1 MNLQIKE
8 NGLNRIKFGRKKDLI
23 STHTYIQVDSQVA
36 PKDPEPALLRR
47 RGGRVRGVRSRHVGV
62 PADGEGAAGGAL
74 PELRERAAGEPPQLP
89 RVPHLQHG
97 PGLSRLAAQ
106 NSGPSAGLAAS
117 RVMRTEDRSVELS
130 VFNINVHQF
139 SQYLEMVHSNAF
151 TMQCKSY

>member
-1 MNLQIKE
+1 M
-8 NGLNRIKFGRKKDLI
+8 
-23 STHTYIQVDSQVA
+23 A

-89 RVPHLQHG
+89 RVPHLQLG

-117 RVMRTEDRSVELS
+117 LSLVMRTEDRSVEFS
-130 VFNINVHQF
+130 VFNIDVHQF

>member
-1 MNLQIKE
+1 M
-8 NGLNRIKFGRKKDLI
+8 
-23 STHTYIQVDSQVA
+23 DSKVA

-89 RVPHLQHG
+89 RVPHLQLG

-106 NSGPSAGLAAS
+106 NYGPSVGLAAS

-139 SQYLEMVHSNAF
+139 SQYLKMVHSNAF

>member
-1 MNLQIKE
+1 M
-8 NGLNRIKFGRKKDLI
+8 
-23 STHTYIQVDSQVA
+23 A
-36 PKDPEPALLRR
+36 PKDPEPALLWRR
-47 RGGRVRGVRSRHVGV
+47 EGRVRGVRSRHVGV

-89 RVPHLQHG
+89 RVPHLQLG

-117 RVMRTEDRSVELS
+117 CVMRTEDRSVELS

>member
-1 MNLQIKE
+1 M
-8 NGLNRIKFGRKKDLI
+8 
-23 STHTYIQVDSQVA
+23 A

-47 RGGRVRGVRSRHVGV
+47 RGGRVRGVRARHVGV

-89 RVPHLQHG
+89 RVSHLQLG

-106 NSGPSAGLAAS
+106 NSGPSVGLAAS

-130 VFNINVHQF
+130 TSDINVHQF
-139 SQYLEMVHSNAF
+139 SQYLEMVHSISF